1 MVFTSIF
8 LGKEVIMDIISAIE
22 ASDLSTMAE
31 NHKKAILRQQA
42 LEVLE
47 HESFNERVKVAAAV
61 ESWKLGNPIKAP
73 NVAVADAIRTILT
86 ELGYQVEVERT
97 DWNSEAGANVR
108 VSWKRIAKRNESALT
123 AASATTMDKIEST
136 ARRLAGW
143 ED

>member
-1 MVFTSIF
+1 
-8 LGKEVIMDIISAIE
+8 MDIITAVE

-31 NHKKAILRQQA
+31 NHKKAVLRQQA

-47 HESFNERVKVAAAV
+47 HESFNERVKVAAAA
-61 ESWKLGNPIKAP
+61 ESWELSNPIKAP

-86 ELGYQVEVERT
+86 ELGYQVEVERI
-97 DWNSEAGANVR
+97 NCANVR
-108 VSWKRIAKRNESALT
+108 VSWKRITKRNESALT
-123 AASATTMDKIEST
+123 VASSTTMDRIEST

>member
-1 MVFTSIF
+1 
-8 LGKEVIMDIISAIE
+8 MDIITAIE
-22 ASDLSTMAE
+22 ASDLSAMAE
-31 NHKKAILRQQA
+31 NHKKAVLRQQA

-47 HESFNERVKVAAAV
+47 HESFNERVKVAAAA

-97 DWNSEAGANVR
+97 NCVNVR
-108 VSWKRIAKRNESALT
+108 VSWKRITKRNESASA
-123 AASATTMDKIEST
+123 AASSATMDRIEST

>member
-1 MVFTSIF
+1 V
-8 LGKEVIMDIISAIE
+8 DIITAIE

-47 HESFNERVKVAAAV
+47 HESFNERVKVAAAA

-73 NVAVADAIRTILT
+73 NVAVADAIRTLLK

-97 DWNSEAGANVR
+97 DWNSESGVNVR
-108 VSWKRIAKRNESALT
+108 VSWKRVAKRDESTLA
-123 AASATTMDKIEST
+123 AASSSTMDKIEST

>member
-1 MVFTSIF
+1 M
-8 LGKEVIMDIISAIE
+8 EIITAIE
-22 ASDLSTMAE
+22 ASDLSIMAE
-31 NHKKAILRQQA
+31 NHKKAVLRQQA

-47 HESFNERVKVAAAV
+47 HESFNERVKVAAAA

>member
-1 MVFTSIF
+1 
-8 LGKEVIMDIISAIE
+8 MDIITAIE

-31 NHKKAILRQQA
+31 NHKKDVLRQQA
-42 LEVLE
+42 LEILE
-47 HESFNERVKVAAAV
+47 HESFNERVKIAAAA

-73 NVAVADAIRTILT
+73 NVAVADAIRTLLT

-97 DWNSEAGANVR
+97 NWDSDSGANVR
-108 VSWKRIAKRNESALT
+108 VSWKRIVKRNESALV

>member
-1 MVFTSIF
+1 M
-8 LGKEVIMDIISAIE
+8 EIITAIE

-31 NHKKAILRQQA
+31 NHKKAVLRQQA

-47 HESFNERVKVAAAV
+47 HESFNERVKVAAAA
-61 ESWKLGNPIKAP
+61 ESWELGNPIKAP

-97 DWNSEAGANVR
+97 NCANVR
-108 VSWKRIAKRNESALT
+108 VSWKRITKRNESVLT
-123 AASATTMDKIEST
+123 AASSATMDRIEST
-136 ARRLAGW
+136 ARRLTGW

>member
-1 MVFTSIF
+1 
-8 LGKEVIMDIISAIE
+8 MDIITAIE

-31 NHKKAILRQQA
+31 NHKKAVLRQQA

-47 HESFNERVKVAAAV
+47 HESFNERVKVAAAA

-73 NVAVADAIRTILT
+73 NVAVADAIRTLLT
-86 ELGYQVEVERT
+86 ELGYEVEVERT
-97 DWNSEAGANVR
+97 NCANVR
-108 VSWKRIAKRNESALT
+108 VSWKRIAKRNESALA
-123 AASATTMDKIEST
+123 AASSATMDRIEST

>member
-1 MVFTSIF
+1 
-8 LGKEVIMDIISAIE
+8 MDIITAIE

-31 NHKKAILRQQA
+31 NHKKNMLRQQA

-47 HESFNERVKVAAAV
+47 HERFNERVKVAAAA

-73 NVAVADAIRTILT
+73 NVAVADAIRTLLT

-97 DWNSEAGANVR
+97 NWDSDSGANVR
-108 VSWKRIAKRNESALT
+108 VSWKRIAKRNESALV
-123 AASATTMDKIEST
+123 AASSATMDKIEST

>member
-1 MVFTSIF
+1 
-8 LGKEVIMDIISAIE
+8 MDIITAIE

-47 HESFNERVKVAAAV
+47 HENFNERVKVAAAA
-61 ESWKLGNPIKAP
+61 ESWELGNPIKAP
-73 NVAVADAIRTILT
+73 NVAVADAISTILT
-86 ELGYQVEVERT
+86 ELGYQVEVERI
-97 DWNSEAGANVR
+97 NCANVR
-108 VSWKRIAKRNESALT
+108 VSWKRITKRNESALT

>member
-1 MVFTSIF
+1 
-8 LGKEVIMDIISAIE
+8 MDIITATE

-47 HESFNERVKVAAAV
+47 HESFNERVKIAAAA
-61 ESWKLGNPIKAP
+61 ESWRLGNPIKAP
-73 NVAVADAIRTILT
+73 NVAVADAIRTLLT
-86 ELGYQVEVERT
+86 ELGYRVEFERT
-97 DWNSEAGANVR
+97 NWNNESEVNIK
-108 VSWKRIAKRNESALT
+108 VSWKRITQRNESALE
-123 AASATTMDKIEST
+123 AASSATMDRIEST

>member
-1 MVFTSIF
+1 
-8 LGKEVIMDIISAIE
+8 MDIITAIE

-31 NHKKAILRQQA
+31 NHKKAVLRQQA
-42 LEVLE
+42 LEILE
-47 HESFNERVKVAAAV
+47 HESFNERVKVAAAA
-61 ESWKLGNPIKAP
+61 ESWELGNPIKAP

-97 DWNSEAGANVR
+97 NCANVR
-108 VSWKRIAKRNESALT
+108 VSWKRITKRNESALT

-136 ARRLAGW
+136 ARRLAGG

>member
-1 MVFTSIF
+1 
-8 LGKEVIMDIISAIE
+8 MDIVTAIE

-31 NHKKAILRQQA
+31 NHKKAVLRQQA

-47 HESFNERVKVAAAV
+47 HESFNERVKGAAAA
-61 ESWKLGNPIKAP
+61 ESWELSNPIKAP

-86 ELGYQVEVERT
+86 ELGYQVEVERI
-97 DWNSEAGANVR
+97 NCANVR
-108 VSWKRIAKRNESALT
+108 VSWKRITKRNESALT
-123 AASATTMDKIEST
+123 AASSATMDRIEST

>member
-1 MVFTSIF
+1 
-8 LGKEVIMDIISAIE
+8 MDIITAIE

-31 NHKKAILRQQA
+31 NHKKAVLRQQA

-47 HESFNERVKVAAAV
+47 HESFNERVKVAAAA
-61 ESWKLGNPIKAP
+61 ESWELGNPIKAP

-97 DWNSEAGANVR
+97 NCANVR
-108 VSWKRIAKRNESALT
+108 VSWKRITKRNESALT

>member
-1 MVFTSIF
+1 
-8 LGKEVIMDIISAIE
+8 MDIISAIE

-31 NHKKAILRQQA
+31 NHKKAVLRQQA

-47 HESFNERVKVAAAV
+47 HESFNERVKVAAAA

-73 NVAVADAIRTILT
+73 NVAVADAIRTLLT
-86 ELGYQVEVERT
+86 ELGYEVEVERT
-97 DWNSEAGANVR
+97 NCANVR
-108 VSWKRIAKRNESALT
+108 VSWKRITKRNESVLT
-123 AASATTMDKIEST
+123 AASSATMDRMEST

>member
-1 MVFTSIF
+1 
-8 LGKEVIMDIISAIE
+8 MDIITAVE

-47 HESFNERVKVAAAV
+47 HESFNERVKIAAAA

-73 NVAVADAIRTILT
+73 NVAVADAIRTLLT
-86 ELGYQVEVERT
+86 ELGYRVEFERT
-97 DWNSEAGANVR
+97 NWNNESEVNVK
-108 VSWKRIAKRNESALT
+108 VSWKRITQRNESTL
-123 AASATTMDKIEST
+123 AAVSSITMDRIEST
-136 ARRLAGW
+136 TRRLAGW

>member
-1 MVFTSIF
+1 
-8 LGKEVIMDIISAIE
+8 MDIITAIE

-31 NHKKAILRQQA
+31 NHKKAVLRQQA

-47 HESFNERVKVAAAV
+47 HESFNERVKIAAAA
-61 ESWKLGNPIKAP
+61 ESWELGNPIKAP

-97 DWNSEAGANVR
+97 NCANVR
-108 VSWKRIAKRNESALT
+108 VSWKRITKRNESVLT
-123 AASATTMDKIEST
+123 AANSATMDKIEST

-143 ED
+143 EG

>member
-1 MVFTSIF
+1 
-8 LGKEVIMDIISAIE
+8 MDIITAIE

-31 NHKKAILRQQA
+31 NHKKAVLRQQA

-47 HESFNERVKVAAAV
+47 HESFNERVKVAAAA
-61 ESWKLGNPIKAP
+61 ESWELGNPIKAP

-97 DWNSEAGANVR
+97 NCANVR
-108 VSWKRIAKRNESALT
+108 VSWKRITKRNESALT
-123 AASATTMDKIEST
+123 AASSATMDKIEST

>member
-1 MVFTSIF
+1 
-8 LGKEVIMDIISAIE
+8 MDIITAVE

-47 HESFNERVKVAAAV
+47 HESFNERVKIAAAA
-61 ESWKLGNPIKAP
+61 ESWRLGSPIKAP
-73 NVAVADAIRTILT
+73 NAAVADAIRTLLT
-86 ELGYQVEVERT
+86 ELGYRAEFEQT
-97 DWNSEAGANVR
+97 NWNSESEVNVK
-108 VSWKRIAKRNESALT
+108 VSWKRITPRNESALK
-123 AASATTMDKIEST
+123 AASSTTMDRIESA